1 MRTLRLEPSKNPWD
15 NEMDY
20 SQYGFEVLSI
30 FDGKDL
36 TDFKAIRNSKTNRII
51 AIPRIGYKLLPNEV
65 VLEVANQVADSASLK
80 PFKLIT
86 DSVDDWKTFNTK
98 SKYYK
103 SKKAGHSLVQSIAG
117 NTHALIDAEATRM
130 FAFYVL
136 PKLEIMDKN
145 EEMNFGICVRNS
157 VDGTSGLA
165 IDGFTFRHVCQNAS
179 LMTLTQIV
187 KSGQQVGIRRR
198 HTKKLDISLGSL
210 ENWVQKVSTQ
220 MGKVKNLYA
229 NWMVEELNKDTVFK
243 LGRSMPVKYLPDFI
257 SVEKKKVTLTA
268 DPIPTMWKTYNIVT
282 AKIWH
287 EPVEL
292 KTKQLLFENLHYAF
306 GMGK

>member
-20 SQYGFEVLSI
+20 SKYGYEVLSI
-30 FDGKDL
+30 FDGNNL
-36 TDFKAIRNSKTNRII
+36 TEFKAIRNSKKEKIV
-51 AIPRIGYKLLPNEV
+51 AIPRVGYKLLPNEV
-65 VLEVANQVADSASLK
+65 VLDVANQVADSVNLQ

-86 DSVDDWKTFNTK
+86 DSVEDWKTFAPK

-103 SKKAGHSLVQSIAG
+103 SKKVGHKLVQSIAG
-117 NTHALIDAEATRM
+117 DTHALIDDEATRM

-179 LMTLTQIV
+179 LMTLAQVV
-187 KSGQQVGIRRR
+187 KSGQQVGIKRR
-198 HTKKLDISLGSL
+198 HTKKLDISLGNL
-210 ENWVQKVSTQ
+210 EDWVRQVVGQ

-229 NWMVEELNKDTVFK
+229 NWMVQELNKDTVFK
-243 LGRSMPVKYLPDFI
+243 LGRSLPVKYLPDFI
-257 SVEKKKVTLTA
+257 NVEKKKVTLTA

-292 KTKQLLFENLHYAF
+292 KTKQLLFEKLHYAY